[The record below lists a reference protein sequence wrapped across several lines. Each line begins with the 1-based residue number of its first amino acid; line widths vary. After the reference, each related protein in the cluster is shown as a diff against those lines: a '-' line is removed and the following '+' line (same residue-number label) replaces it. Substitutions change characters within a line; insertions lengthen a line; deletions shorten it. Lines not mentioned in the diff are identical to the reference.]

1 MPPDVLHILAQSG
14 MEEFAWKALQVLLQ
28 SAISGV
34 IVGLVAWGAMKANM
48 ANVRRR
54 QEEHDRLLAEQARA
68 IADLRSE
75 RAECELRASRA
86 YATRGEMN
94 QVFEKL
100 DGIGERLGER
110 MDGFR
115 REFHEDIQALHTRV
129 TEVATRVARF
139 QGEGE

>member
-1 MPPDVLHILAQSG
+1 MIPILAQTG

-75 RAECELRASRA
+75 RAECELRASRS
-86 YATRGEMN
+86 YATREEVT

-100 DGIGERLGER
+100 DGIGVRMGER

-115 REFHEDIQALHTRV
+115 REMHDDMQKMHGRI

-139 QGEGE
+139 QGEGDQ

>member
-1 MPPDVLHILAQSG
+1 MIPILAQTG

-54 QEEHDRLLAEQARA
+54 QEDHDRLLAEQGRA

-75 RAECELRASRA
+75 RAECELRASRS
-86 YATRGEMN
+86 YATREEVN

-100 DGIGERLGER
+100 DGIGERMGER

-115 REFHEDIQALHTRV
+115 REMHDDMQKMHGRI
-129 TEVATRVARF
+129 TEVATRVAAF
-139 QGEGE
+139 QGESAQ